1 MNKNLSIL
9 SLLFGLFLCVTVF
22 SACGGDDESSSGDNN
37 GSGSIPQTSKHVA
50 KIITEDGSRIFE
62 STYTYDSQGRVIK
75 VISTESATYE
85 NIRTVTTYQYGET
98 VILLKEDEEVIEKS
112 QSFNKS
118 RSYAYTVENGRIVK
132 YKDGSTIYTYSYDA
146 NNYLSSVCIEYNN
159 ESRTVNITWSNG
171 NPIKAGNVTY
181 SYSNYDRV
189 KGSGF
194 SLSGCGMN
202 GSLGNYG
209 YYGNTP
215 RNLLSKSSNRSAL
228 TDEEIKENEYALN
241 EWSYEYTF
249 QDNYITKIIY
259 TPTKENNKNHKTIS
273 TIIWE

>member
-1 MNKNLSIL
+1 MVG
-9 SLLFGLFLCVTVF
+9 LLVCVTVF

-37 GSGSIPQTSKHVA
+37 GSGSSNSKHIA

-112 QSFNKS
+112 QSFNRS

-159 ESRTVNITWSNG
+159 ESKTVNITWSNG

-181 SYSNYDRV
+181 SYSNYARV
-189 KGSGF
+189 KGSGY
-194 SLSGCGMN
+194 SLLGCGMI
-202 GSLGNYG
+202 GVLGNYG

-215 RNLLSKSSNRSAL
+215 RNLLSKSSNRSAY
-228 TDEEIKENEYALN
+228 TEEFINENEYVLQ

-249 QDNYITKIIY
+249 QDNYVIKVIY
-259 TPTKENNKNHKTIS
+259 TPTKENNKYHKTIS